1 MYNTNNIQLILKW
14 YDLNKRDLPW
24 RNANDPYKTWLSE
37 IMLQQTQVQTVIPYF
52 NKWMKQFPTLSSVA
66 NANLDQV
73 LKSWEGLGYYRRCK
87 NFHQAAKI
95 VIKDYNGMIPN
106 DYETLKKLPGLGEYS
121 ASAIMSIAFNEKY
134 PAIDSNL
141 VRVISRI
148 LGIKKLSNYNKK
160 KIYQFA
166 NQLVQCQRPGDINQ
180 ALMDI
185 GSTLCTSRKT
195 ECLTCPVNN
204 NCKAFK
210 AGNPVLYP
218 NKINKKP
225 QKTVYLIGCYIKQN
239 GKFAIRNRKEKSLLG
254 DLWEFPTIEKK
265 SKTISNLKII
275 NSYFGNK
282 IDMKQKIGT
291 AKHTYSHFKCEVDL
305 YLCTIND
312 TNGEI
317 KDMRWIKKSEFSKYA
332 FSKLNHK
339 LFSLIFKSN
348 V

>member
-148 LGIKKLSNYNKK
+148 LGIKK
-160 KIYQFA
+160 
-166 NQLVQCQRPGDINQ
+166 
-180 ALMDI
+180 
-185 GSTLCTSRKT
+185 
-195 ECLTCPVNN
+195 
-204 NCKAFK
+204 
-210 AGNPVLYP
+210 
-218 NKINKKP
+218 
-225 QKTVYLIGCYIKQN
+225 
-239 GKFAIRNRKEKSLLG
+239 AI
-254 DLWEFPTIEKK
+254 
-265 SKTISNLKII
+265 
-275 NSYFGNK
+275 
-282 IDMKQKIGT
+282 
-291 AKHTYSHFKCEVDL
+291 
-305 YLCTIND
+305 
-312 TNGEI
+312 
-317 KDMRWIKKSEFSKYA
+317 
-332 FSKLNHK
+332 
-339 LFSLIFKSN
+339 
-348 V
+348 